1 MNQFLFRT
9 FLTTLILLSI
19 PITTKA
25 YDFEYDG
32 LYYNITSE
40 ENKTVEVTLPT
51 IYGPDVK
58 GSVIIP
64 EKVRIKGKEDEYTVT
79 SIGSQ
84 AFYSSKYM
92 TSIEIPNSVTSIG
105 NSAFSFCDR
114 LTAIVIPN
122 SVTYIGG
129 WAFSQCTSLTSI
141 KIPNSVTSIEEVAFS
156 GCSRLTSIKI
166 PNSVTSIGKRAFS
179 GCSRLISIVI
189 PNSVTSI
196 GESAFSECKSLT
208 SIEIPTSV
216 TDNGDSMFRGCTN
229 LRSATIASQTTG
241 NKTFEDCTS
250 LTTIDIQSTVNT
262 IGEYAF
268 SGCTKLASVS
278 IPNSVTSIGK
288 YAFSRCTG
296 LRKVIIPNSITDI
309 EPYDSFSGCIN
320 ATIYAYPIPYAM
332 IKNKSSYAKLVLT
345 GVPKFEIASTT
356 PHQESCEL
364 IIKKSTEPTPDGYED
379 LNLTVV
385 ERGIYFDG
393 YYPCNDGGK
402 ATIKNLRSNRNYDFD
417 VYTKYSDGS
426 IVKYNNTKLKT
437 TSLGLK
443 VANQLYSTSVTASGA
458 YTLDDAKFE
467 SEYITFNGEKI
478 EGNKIA
484 YTGLK
489 PETKYS
495 GTYTVTT
502 QGGSSETKNF
512 SFTTPALKI
521 EILDPRPVSEKCAI
535 VAATT
540 NMSDHETSAG
550 FQWRKY
556 EAPASLKSSEGYAAI
571 YGGKLEGYIKNLQS
585 TSYYN
590 VRAFYKA
597 SDNTYYYSDWVTFD
611 PSDFSYF
618 EPTVHTYPTAEVAST
633 SATVKGY
640 ALAGSDDI
648 IQQGIEY
655 WASGSHNAPKKVAA
669 AMAAADGIN
678 TVFSTGQVMT
688 VTLTDLKPETTYCYR
703 AFVKTQAGT
712 TYGEE
717 QSFTTPEGQSG
728 VDSVIVDNE
737 REVIGYYDLTGR
749 RYDVPQRGL
758 NIIVYSDGTTEKVVI
773 RQ

>member
-9 FLTTLILLSI
+9 FLTALILLSI

-25 YDFEYDG
+25 YDFEYNG

-40 ENKTVEVTLPT
+40 ENKTVEVTYIKKVNNYT
-51 IYGPDVK
+51 YEVANVK
-58 GSVIIP
+58 GDIKIPKKVQNEESV
-64 EKVRIKGKEDEYTVT
+64 EYTVT
-79 SIGSQ
+79 AIGAR
-84 AFYSSKYM
+84 AFNCCDGL
-92 TSIEIPNSVTSIG
+92 TSVELPNSITIIGDDAFGGCFDLTTVNIPPSVTTIESSAFTCTGLISISIPSSVIEMGNSAFGSCANLSSATIGAKAIGNYAFCECYSLSSVTLLNTVTSIG
-105 NSAFSFCDR
+105 NSSFTVSG
-114 LTAIVIPN
+114 LT
-122 SVTYIGG
+122 
-129 WAFSQCTSLTSI
+129 
-141 KIPNSVTSIEEVAFS
+141 
-156 GCSRLTSIKI
+156 
-166 PNSVTSIGKRAFS
+166 
-179 GCSRLISIVI
+179 
-189 PNSVTSI
+189 
-196 GESAFSECKSLT
+196 
-208 SIEIPTSV
+208 
-216 TDNGDSMFRGCTN
+216 
-229 LRSATIASQTTG
+229 
-241 NKTFEDCTS
+241 
-250 LTTIDIQSTVNT
+250 DI
-262 IGEYAF
+262 
-268 SGCTKLASVS
+268 S
-278 IPNSVTSIGK
+278 IPNSVISIGK
-288 YAFSRCTG
+288 NAFSGCDN
-296 LRKVIIPNSITDI
+296 LEKVILPNSITSIGDYI
-309 EPYDSFSGCIN
+309 CQGCPN
-320 ATIYAYPIPYAM
+320 VTIYAFPCPYKLIENGTNGSTKKVLIGAPFF
-332 IKNKSSYAKLVLT
+332 SYNYT
-345 GVPKFEIASTT
+345 N
-356 PHQESCEL
+356 HQESLEFKFYKSMECE
-364 IIKKSTEPTPDGYED
+364 SAPEGYE
-379 LNLTVV
+379 NLSIA
-385 ERGIYFDG
+385 ECGIDFDG
-393 YYPCNDGGK
+393 TLIPYNNKGK
-402 ATIKNLRSNRNYDFD
+402 VTIKNLKSNTGYKMRG
-417 VYTKYSDGS
+417 YTKYSDGN
-426 IVKYNNTKLKT
+426 IYFHRNDYFKYTTNSLKP
-437 TSLGLK
+437 
-443 VANQLYSTSVTASGA
+443 SVTTQVNPTSCTISCS
-458 YTLDDAKFE
+458 YTLDDAKLKK
-467 SEYITFNGEKI
+467 EYITIGGTTI
-478 EGNKIA
+478 DGNKA
-484 YTGLK
+484 TFTGLK
-489 PETKYS
+489 PEMKYS

-512 SFTTPALKI
+512 TLTTPALKI
-521 EILDPRPVSEKCAI
+521 DILDPRPVSEKCAI

-540 NMSDHETSAG
+540 NMSDHETSVG

-669 AMAAADGIN
+669 ALPAADGIN

-728 VDSVIVDNE
+728 VESVIVDNE

-749 RYDVPQRGL
+749 RYDVPQRGH
-758 NIIVYSDGTTEKVVI
+758 NIIVYSDGTTEKVII